1 MNPKYFLTAA
11 IVLSSTF
18 ATNTDARQMT
28 HEINHEVIREIYQ
41 DSFYS
46 LPQNRHKRDEL
57 IKKILTEQNEANEKI
72 KQQKSPA

>member
-1 MNPKYFLTAA
+1 MNSKYFLTAA
-11 IVLSSTF
+11 IVLSSTC
-18 ATNTDARQMT
+18 ATNTNARQMT
-28 HEINHEVIREIYQ
+28 HEINQEVIREIYQ

-72 KQQKSPA
+72 KQQKSPD

>member
-1 MNPKYFLTAA
+1 
-11 IVLSSTF
+11 
-18 ATNTDARQMT
+18 MT
-28 HEINHEVIREIYQ
+28 HEINQEVIREIYQ

-72 KQQKSPA
+72 KEQKSPD

>member
-11 IVLSSTF
+11 IVLSSTC

-28 HEINHEVIREIYQ
+28 HESNQEVIREIYQ

-72 KQQKSPA
+72 KQQKSPD